1 VLSIISAANSD
12 CCWAMVDSRALGL
25 LEHES
30 ASWYLHLLKEKL
42 AILIF
47 KEYLSQAGN
56 YGEGAVAV
64 AQDDELFGLGTPEW
78 FGDRR
83 GRVEEILS
91 LDLRKLKRKKDVE
104 AEEGDELDFDM

>member
-1 VLSIISAANSD
+1 
-12 CCWAMVDSRALGL
+12 
-25 LEHES
+25 
-30 ASWYLHLLKEKL
+30 
-42 AILIF
+42 
-47 KEYLSQAGN
+47 
-56 YGEGAVAV
+56 V

-104 AEEGDELDFDM
+104 EEEGDELDFDM